1 MPARLSW
8 HWPHYV
14 CIADNQLEFS
24 LKLLRSKQHGPTPTH
39 IPINSRDY
47 LAWEVEQAGK
57 HEYYYGEV
65 FAMKN
70 KPGTILTGTI
80 LTMNGDLSAKTKIT

>member
-1 MPARLSW
+1 MGQP
-8 HWPHYV
+8 
-14 CIADNQLEFS
+14 Q
-24 LKLLRSKQHGPTPTH
+24 
-39 IPINSRDY
+39 PISPLTARDY

-65 FAMKN
+65 FAKKN
-70 KPGTILTGTI
+70 KPGTI

>member
-1 MPARLSW
+1 MGQP
-8 HWPHYV
+8 
-14 CIADNQLEFS
+14 Q
-24 LKLLRSKQHGPTPTH
+24 
-39 IPINSRDY
+39 PISPLTARDY

-65 FAMKN
+65 FAKKN
-70 KPGTILTGTI
+70 KLGTILTSTI